1 MESSSQPGSPSSNPR
16 PDRLADVVGTVI
28 AILTL
33 VLPTLV
39 ISYYSNSSSATP
51 SAAYS
56 SDRYTN
62 R

>member
-1 MESSSQPGSPSSNPR
+1 MESSSQSGSPSSNPQ
-16 PDRLADVVGTVI
+16 PDRLADVVGTII

-39 ISYYSNSSSATP
+39 ISYYSNSSSAIP
-51 SAAYS
+51 SATYS

>member
-1 MESSSQPGSPSSNPR
+1 MESSSQPGSPLKPQSY
-16 PDRLADVVGTVI
+16 RLADVVGTLI

-39 ISYYSNSSSATP
+39 ISYYSNSSSAAP

-56 SDRYTN
+56 NDRATPP
-62 R
+62 